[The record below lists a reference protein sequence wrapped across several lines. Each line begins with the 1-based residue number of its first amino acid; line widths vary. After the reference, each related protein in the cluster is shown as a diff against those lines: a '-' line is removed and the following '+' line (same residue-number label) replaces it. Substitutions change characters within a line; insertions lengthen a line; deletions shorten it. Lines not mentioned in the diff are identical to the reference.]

1 MALPD
6 LLVRPDLRVP
16 QPDLAHHLLLQD
28 LLVLV
33 LPVPT
38 LQRFLPLPFLPVL
51 QDRQVPLDLQDQLV
65 QQVRRVV
72 TVLTEVRDLQVQLVL
87 LDLLVQPEAQD
98 PKV

>member
-1 MALPD
+1 MALQD
-6 LLVRPDLRVP
+6 LQVHPDLRVP
-16 QPDLAHHLLLQD
+16 PLVSAHHLLLQD

-38 LQRFLPLPFLPVL
+38 LQRFLPLPFLLVP
-51 QDRQVPLDLQDQLV
+51 QDRQVPLDLQDQLA
-65 QQVRRVV
+65 QRVRRVV

-87 LDLLVQPEAQD
+87 QDLLVQPEAQD